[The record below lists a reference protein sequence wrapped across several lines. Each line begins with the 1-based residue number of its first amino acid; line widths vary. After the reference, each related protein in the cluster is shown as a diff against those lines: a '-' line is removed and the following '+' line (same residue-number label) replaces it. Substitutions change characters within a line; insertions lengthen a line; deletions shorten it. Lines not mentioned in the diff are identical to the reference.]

1 MMRVAAVQ
9 IESTSDRERNH
20 RVAAELIG
28 QAAAA
33 GARLVALPELFGFLG
48 SGRDLRAGAEPLEG
62 PTVAWAADLAR
73 LHGIWVLAGSFVER
87 AGDDLFNTSCLVAP
101 TGELT
106 AHYRKVHLF
115 DVDIEGAGTH
125 ESDLYT
131 PGDELVTT
139 TVDDLVVG
147 LSVCYD
153 LRSPELYR
161 ILTLLGASLLTVP
174 SAFTAQ
180 TGRDH
185 WELLLR
191 ARAVENQV
199 FVLAPDQCGTSADGI
214 ARHGHSLIVDPWGR
228 VLADAGDVEGVAVA
242 DLDLDELGRVRRV
255 LPSVANRRPSAYRWP
270 PGRWPPGRAS
280 GG

>member
-1 MMRVAAVQ
+1 VTSATTLRVAAVQ
-9 IESTSDRERNH
+9 IQSSPDRERNH
-20 RVAAELIG
+20 RVATELIG
-28 QAAAA
+28 EAAAD

-48 SGRDLRAGAEPLEG
+48 SGRHLRAGAEPLDG
-62 PTVAWAADLAR
+62 PTVSWAADLAR
-73 LHGIWVLAGSFVER
+73 RHDMWVLAGSFVER
-87 AGDDLFNTSCLVAP
+87 AGDHLFNTSCLVAP

-115 DVDIEGAGTH
+115 DVEIEGAGTH
-125 ESDLYT
+125 ESELYT
-131 PGDELVTT
+131 PGDAPVTT

-161 ILTLLGASLLTVP
+161 ILTLLGASVLTVP

-214 ARHGHSLIVDPWGR
+214 ERHGHSLVIDPWGT
-228 VLADAGDVEGVAVA
+228 VLADAGVEEGVAVA
-242 DLDLDELGRVRRV
+242 DLDLDELHRVRRV
-255 LPSVANRRPSAYRWP
+255 LPSLANRRPEAYRWP
-270 PGRWPPGRAS
+270 TG
-280 GG
+280 